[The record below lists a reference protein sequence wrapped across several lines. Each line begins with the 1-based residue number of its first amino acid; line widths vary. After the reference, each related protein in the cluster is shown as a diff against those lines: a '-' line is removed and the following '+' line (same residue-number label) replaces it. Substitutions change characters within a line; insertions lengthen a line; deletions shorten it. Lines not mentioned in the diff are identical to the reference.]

1 MNMTGKDILI
11 FLTYNSTTVGI
22 TACKSS
28 ELSGQNELI
37 EKASSTQ
44 QQWREYI
51 AGRNEWGFTASYIV
65 MRAAP
70 SVTNQIGGT
79 LADLLKIGT
88 KFGVTIRDR
97 ANTYSLSGSAFL
109 QQVKQTYTVG
119 NLIVGSFQFKGT
131 GALT

>member
-1 MNMTGKDILI
+1 MTGKDILI
-11 FLTYNSTTVGI
+11 FLTYNNTTVGI

-28 ELSGQNELI
+28 ELTGQSDLI

-44 QQWREYI
+44 QKWREYI

-88 KFGVTIRDR
+88 KFGVTIRDV

-109 QQVKQTYTVG
+109 QQVKQTYSVG
-119 NLIVGSFQFKGT
+119 NLIAGSFQFKGT

>member
-1 MNMTGKDILI
+1 MTGKDILI
-11 FLTYNSTTVGI
+11 FLTYNNTTVGI

-28 ELSGQNELI
+28 ELTGQSDLI

-44 QQWREYI
+44 QKWREYI

-70 SVTNQIGGT
+70 STTNQIGGT

-88 KFGVTIRDR
+88 KFGVTIRDV

-119 NLIVGSFQFKGT
+119 NLIAGSFQFKGT

>member
-1 MNMTGKDILI
+1 MTGKDILI
-11 FLTYNSTTVGI
+11 FLTYNNTTVGI
-22 TACKSS
+22 TSCKSS
-28 ELSGQNELI
+28 EITGFTELI
-37 EKASSTQ
+37 EKASSSQ
-44 QQWREYI
+44 QKWREYI
-51 AGRNEWGFTASYIV
+51 AGRREWDFIASYIV

-97 ANTYSLSGSAFL
+97 ASTYSLSGSAFL

-119 NLIVGSFQFKGT
+119 NLIAGSFQFKGT

>member
-1 MNMTGKDILI
+1 MTGKDILI
-11 FLTYNSTTVGI
+11 YLTYNSTTVGI

-28 ELSGQNELI
+28 ELTGQSDLI
-37 EKASSTQ
+37 EKASSSQ
-44 QQWREYI
+44 QKWREYI

-70 SVTNQIGGT
+70 STTNQIGGT
-79 LADLLKIGT
+79 LADMQKMGI
-88 KFGVTIRDR
+88 KFGVTIRDV

-119 NLIVGSFQFKGT
+119 NLIAGSFQFKGT

>member
-1 MNMTGKDILI
+1 MTGKDILI
-11 FLTYNSTTVGI
+11 YLTYNSTTVGI

-28 ELSGQNELI
+28 ELTGQSDLI

-44 QQWREYI
+44 QKWREYV

-109 QQVKQTYTVG
+109 QQVKQTYTLG
-119 NLIVGSFQFKGT
+119 NLIAGSFQFKGT

>member
-1 MNMTGKDILI
+1 MTGKDILI
-11 FLTYNSTTVGI
+11 FLTYNNTTVGI

-28 ELSGQNELI
+28 ELTGQSELI
-37 EKASSTQ
+37 EKASSSQ

-88 KFGVTIRDR
+88 KFGVTIRDV

-119 NLIVGSFQFKGT
+119 NLIAGSFQFKGT

>member
-1 MNMTGKDILI
+1 MTGKDILI
-11 FLTYNSTTVGI
+11 FLTYNNTTVGI

-28 ELSGQNELI
+28 ELTGQSDLI

-44 QQWREYI
+44 QKWREYI
-51 AGRNEWGFTASYIV
+51 PGRSEWGFTVSYIV

-79 LADLLKIGT
+79 LADMQKMGI
-88 KFGVTIRDR
+88 KFGVTIRDV

>member
-1 MNMTGKDILI
+1 MTGKDILI
-11 FLTYNSTTVGI
+11 FLTYNNTTVGI

-28 ELSGQNELI
+28 ELTGQSELI

-44 QQWREYI
+44 QKWREYI
-51 AGRNEWGFTASYIV
+51 AGRNDWGFTASYLV

-109 QQVKQTYTVG
+109 QQVKQTYSVG
-119 NLIVGSFQFKGT
+119 NLIAGSFQFKGT

>member
-1 MNMTGKDILI
+1 MTGKDILI
-11 FLTYNSTTVGI
+11 FFTYNSTTVGI

-28 ELSGQNELI
+28 ELTGLSDLI

-44 QQWREYI
+44 QKWREYI
-51 AGRNEWGFTASYIV
+51 AGRNEWGFTVSYIV

-109 QQVKQTYTVG
+109 QQVKQTYPVG
-119 NLIVGSFQFKGT
+119 NLIAGSFQFKGT

>member
-1 MNMTGKDILI
+1 MTGKDILI
-11 FLTYNSTTVGI
+11 YLTYNSTTVGI

-28 ELSGQNELI
+28 ELTGQSDLI
-37 EKASSTQ
+37 EKASSSQ
-44 QQWREYI
+44 QNWREYI

-70 SVTNQIGGT
+70 STTNQMGGT
-79 LADLLKIGT
+79 LADLLKMGT
-88 KFGVTIRDR
+88 KFGVTIRDV

-119 NLIVGSFQFKGT
+119 NLIAGSFQFKGT

>member
-1 MNMTGKDILI
+1 MTGKDILI
-11 FLTYNSTTVGI
+11 YLTYNNTTVGI
-22 TACKSS
+22 TSCKSS
-28 ELSGQNELI
+28 ELTGQSDLI

-44 QQWREYI
+44 QKWREYI

>member
-1 MNMTGKDILI
+1 MTGKDILI

-28 ELSGQNELI
+28 ELTGQSDLI

-44 QQWREYI
+44 QKWREYI

-70 SVTNQIGGT
+70 STTNQIGGT

-88 KFGVTIRDR
+88 KFGVTIRDV

>member
-1 MNMTGKDILI
+1 MTGKDILI
-11 FLTYNSTTVGI
+11 FLTYNNTTVGI

-28 ELSGQNELI
+28 ELTGQSDLI
-37 EKASSTQ
+37 EKASSSQ
-44 QQWREYI
+44 QKWREYTP
-51 AGRNEWGFTASYIV
+51 GRSEWDFIASYIV

-109 QQVKQTYTVG
+109 QQVKQTYTLG
-119 NLIVGSFQFKGT
+119 NLIAGSFQFKGT

>member
-1 MNMTGKDILI
+1 MTGKDILI
-11 FLTYNSTTVGI
+11 FLTYNNTTVGI

-28 ELSGQNELI
+28 ELTGQSDLI

-70 SVTNQIGGT
+70 AVTNQIGGT

-109 QQVKQTYTVG
+109 QQVKQTYSVG
-119 NLIVGSFQFKGT
+119 NLIAGSFQFKGT

>member
-1 MNMTGKDILI
+1 MTGKDILI

-28 ELSGQNELI
+28 ELTGQSDLI

-44 QQWREYI
+44 QKWREYI

-88 KFGVTIRDR
+88 KFGVTIRDV

-109 QQVKQTYTVG
+109 QQVKQTYSVG
-119 NLIVGSFQFKGT
+119 NLIAGSFQFKGT

>member
-1 MNMTGKDILI
+1 MTGKDILI
-11 FLTYNSTTVGI
+11 YLTYNNTTVGI

-28 ELSGQNELI
+28 ELTGQSDLI
-37 EKASSTQ
+37 EKASSSQ
-44 QQWREYI
+44 QKWREYI

-88 KFGVTIRDR
+88 KFGVTIRDV

-119 NLIVGSFQFKGT
+119 NLIAGSFQFKGT

>member
-1 MNMTGKDILI
+1 MTGKDILI
-11 FLTYNSTTVGI
+11 YLTYNNTTVGI

-28 ELSGQNELI
+28 ELTGQTDLI

-44 QQWREYI
+44 QKWREYI

-109 QQVKQTYTVG
+109 QQVKQTYSVG
-119 NLIVGSFQFKGT
+119 NLIAGSFQFKGT

>member
-1 MNMTGKDILI
+1 MTGKDILI
-11 FLTYNSTTVGI
+11 FLTYNNTTVGI

-28 ELSGQNELI
+28 EITGLTELI

-44 QQWREYI
+44 QKWREYI

-70 SVTNQIGGT
+70 STTNQIGGT
-79 LADLLKIGT
+79 LADLQKIGT
-88 KFGVTIRDR
+88 KFGVTIRDV

-109 QQVKQTYTVG
+109 QQVKQTYSVG
-119 NLIVGSFQFKGT
+119 NLIAGSFQFKGT
-131 GALT
+131 GALS

>member
-1 MNMTGKDILI
+1 MTGKDILI
-11 FLTYNSTTVGI
+11 YLTYNSTTVGI

-28 ELSGQNELI
+28 ELTGQSDLI

-70 SVTNQIGGT
+70 AVTNQIGGT

-88 KFGVTIRDR
+88 KFGVTIRDV

-119 NLIVGSFQFKGT
+119 NLIAGSFQFKGT

>member
-1 MNMTGKDILI
+1 MTGKDILI

-28 ELSGQNELI
+28 ELTGQSDLI

-44 QQWREYI
+44 QKWREYI

-97 ANTYSLSGSAFL
+97 ASTYSLSGSAFL
-109 QQVKQTYTVG
+109 QQVKQTYSVG
-119 NLIVGSFQFKGT
+119 NLIAGSFQFKGT

>member
-1 MNMTGKDILI
+1 MTGKDILI
-11 FLTYNSTTVGI
+11 YLTYNNTTVGI

-28 ELSGQNELI
+28 ELTGQSDLI

-51 AGRNEWGFTASYIV
+51 AGRKEWGFTASYLV

-88 KFGVTIRDR
+88 RFGVTIRDV

-109 QQVKQTYTVG
+109 QQVKQTYSVG
-119 NLIVGSFQFKGT
+119 NLIAGSFQFKGT

>member
-1 MNMTGKDILI
+1 MTGKDILI
-11 FLTYNSTTVGI
+11 FLTYNNTTVGI

-28 ELSGQNELI
+28 ELTGQSELI

-44 QQWREYI
+44 QKWREYI

-88 KFGVTIRDR
+88 RFGVTIRDV

>member
-1 MNMTGKDILI
+1 MTGKDILI
-11 FLTYNSTTVGI
+11 YLTYNSTTVGI

-28 ELSGQNELI
+28 ELTGQSDLI

-44 QQWREYI
+44 QKWREYI

-70 SVTNQIGGT
+70 SVTNQVGGT

-88 KFGVTIRDR
+88 KFGITIRDR

-109 QQVKQTYTVG
+109 QQVKQTYSVG
-119 NLIVGSFQFKGT
+119 NLIAGSFQFKGT

>member
-1 MNMTGKDILI
+1 MTGKDILI
-11 FLTYNSTTVGI
+11 YLTYNSTTVGI

-28 ELSGQNELI
+28 ELTGQSDLI

-70 SVTNQIGGT
+70 AVTNQIGGT

-109 QQVKQTYTVG
+109 QQVKQTYSVG
-119 NLIVGSFQFKGT
+119 NLIAGSFQFKGT

>member
-1 MNMTGKDILI
+1 
-11 FLTYNSTTVGI
+11 
-22 TACKSS
+22 
-28 ELSGQNELI
+28 
-37 EKASSTQ
+37 
-44 QQWREYI
+44 
-51 AGRNEWGFTASYIV
+51 

-109 QQVKQTYTVG
+109 QQVKQTYTLG
-119 NLIVGSFQFKGT
+119 NLIAGSFQFKGT

>member
-1 MNMTGKDILI
+1 MTGKDILI
-11 FLTYNSTTVGI
+11 FLTYNNTTVGI

-28 ELSGQNELI
+28 ELTGQSDLI
-37 EKASSTQ
+37 EKASSSQ
-44 QQWREYI
+44 QKWREYI

-70 SVTNQIGGT
+70 AVTNQVGGT

-88 KFGVTIRDR
+88 KFGVNIRDV

-119 NLIVGSFQFKGT
+119 NLIAGSFQFKGT

>member
-1 MNMTGKDILI
+1 MTGKDILI
-11 FLTYNSTTVGI
+11 YLTYNNTTVGI
-22 TACKSS
+22 TSCKSS
-28 ELSGQNELI
+28 ELTGQSDLI

-44 QQWREYI
+44 QKWREYI

-109 QQVKQTYTVG
+109 QQVKQTYSVG
-119 NLIVGSFQFKGT
+119 NLIAGSFQFKGT

>member
-1 MNMTGKDILI
+1 MTGKDILI
-11 FLTYNSTTVGI
+11 YLTYNSTTVGI

-28 ELSGQNELI
+28 ELTGQSDLI

-70 SVTNQIGGT
+70 AVTSQIGGT

-109 QQVKQTYTVG
+109 QQVKQTYSVG
-119 NLIVGSFQFKGT
+119 NLIAGSFQFKGT

>member
-1 MNMTGKDILI
+1 MTGKDILI

-28 ELSGQNELI
+28 ELTGQSDLI

-51 AGRNEWGFTASYIV
+51 AGRNEWGFTASYLV

-88 KFGVTIRDR
+88 KFGVTIRDV

-119 NLIVGSFQFKGT
+119 NLIAGSFQFKGT

>member
-1 MNMTGKDILI
+1 MTGKDILI
-11 FLTYNSTTVGI
+11 FLTYNNTMVGI

-28 ELSGQNELI
+28 EITGQSDLI
-37 EKASSTQ
+37 EKASSSQ
-44 QQWREYI
+44 QKWREYI

-70 SVTNQIGGT
+70 AVTNQIGGT

-119 NLIVGSFQFKGT
+119 NLIAGSFQFKGT

>member
-1 MNMTGKDILI
+1 MTGKDILI
-11 FLTYNSTTVGI
+11 FLTYNNTTVGI

-28 ELSGQNELI
+28 KITGLTELI

-44 QQWREYI
+44 QKWREYTP
-51 AGRNEWGFTASYIV
+51 GRNEWGFTASYIV
-65 MRAAP
+65 MWAAP
-70 SVTNQIGGT
+70 AVTNQIGGT

-88 KFGVTIRDR
+88 KFGVTIRDQ

-109 QQVKQTYTVG
+109 QQVEQNYTVG
-119 NLIVGSFQFKGT
+119 NLIAGSFQFKGT

>member
-1 MNMTGKDILI
+1 MTGKDILI
-11 FLTYNSTTVGI
+11 FLTYNNTTVGI

-28 ELSGQNELI
+28 ELTGQSDLI
-37 EKASSTQ
+37 EKASSSQ
-44 QQWREYI
+44 QKWREYI

-70 SVTNQIGGT
+70 STTNQIGGT

-88 KFGVTIRDR
+88 KFGVTIRDV

-119 NLIVGSFQFKGT
+119 NLIAGSFQFKGT

>member
-1 MNMTGKDILI
+1 MTGKDILI
-11 FLTYNSTTVGI
+11 YLTYNNTTVGI
-22 TACKSS
+22 TSCKSS
-28 ELSGQNELI
+28 ELTGQSDLI

-44 QQWREYI
+44 QKWREYI

-70 SVTNQIGGT
+70 AVTNQIGGT

-97 ANTYSLSGSAFL
+97 SNTYSLSGYAFL
-109 QQVKQTYTVG
+109 QQVKQTYSVG
-119 NLIVGSFQFKGT
+119 NLIAGSFQFKGT